1 MDNRLNKVF
10 LSFSLFHLEFSPGN
24 RLNDVFSNHFS
35 FHSLNRKSDQDI
47 KSYLLKLDN
56 ITLQAL
62 SDHHLVI
69 VVTGTSIKNQV
80 ATFISHVNSHDRPVI
95 KIIYHS
101 VNATSTEVK
110 LFVLR
115 CSINQASYLLNINHI
130 FVITNSLHATKR
142 IFDLSSYLY
151 QIQSAAISGKLR
163 EFFHKD
169 SNNSIGFWDCLSNQN
184 WSLHNIIDKE
194 TKKFVLIPILPCKS
208 S

>member
-1 MDNRLNKVF
+1 M
-10 LSFSLFHLEFSPGN
+10 
-24 RLNDVFSNHFS
+24 
-35 FHSLNRKSDQDI
+35 
-47 KSYLLKLDN
+47 
-56 ITLQAL
+56 
-62 SDHHLVI
+62 
-69 VVTGTSIKNQV
+69 
-80 ATFISHVNSHDRPVI
+80 FISHVNSHDRPVI

-142 IFDLSSYLY
+142 IFDSSSYLY

-169 SNNSIGFWDCLSNQN
+169 GNNSIGFWDCLSNQN
-184 WSLHNIIDKE
+184 WSLHNIVDKE